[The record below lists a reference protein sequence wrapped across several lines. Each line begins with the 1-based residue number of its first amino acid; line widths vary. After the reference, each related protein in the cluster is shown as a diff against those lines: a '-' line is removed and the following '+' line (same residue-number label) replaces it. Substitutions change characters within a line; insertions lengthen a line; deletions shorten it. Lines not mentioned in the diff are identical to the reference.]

1 MSLEDA
7 AVPGL
12 VTCRLVFGS
21 VIGVLRKAQGVKQKL
36 LGCGRPIQGS
46 GTLDCQLNHCPLHV
60 GVDESLTSKTVR
72 AVWWSWT
79 ECWGSTVSFHR
90 IPTKHLQPFRS
101 DPEKKKKILGPGTSI
116 TPSASAQVD
125 LSKNRW
131 SMVPNFWDPPAPR
144 GKELFTKL
152 NERSASS
159 SAERTFWVTQSG
171 SHRHLGRPA
180 EGFFVTSKPKVDLL
194 STLKTVVKYGKE

>member
-1 MSLEDA
+1 MSLKDA

-60 GVDESLTSKTVR
+60 GVDESLTSKQLGLFDDLV
-72 AVWWSWT
+72 

-90 IPTKHLQPFRS
+90 IPKSIFNLSEVTP
-101 DPEKKKKILGPGTSI
+101 KKKIP
-116 TPSASAQVD
+116 
-125 LSKNRW
+125 K
-131 SMVPNFWDPPAPR
+131 FW
-144 GKELFTKL
+144 EL
-152 NERSASS
+152 E
-159 SAERTFWVTQSG
+159 
-171 SHRHLGRPA
+171 HL
-180 EGFFVTSKPKVDLL
+180 
-194 STLKTVVKYGKE
+194 